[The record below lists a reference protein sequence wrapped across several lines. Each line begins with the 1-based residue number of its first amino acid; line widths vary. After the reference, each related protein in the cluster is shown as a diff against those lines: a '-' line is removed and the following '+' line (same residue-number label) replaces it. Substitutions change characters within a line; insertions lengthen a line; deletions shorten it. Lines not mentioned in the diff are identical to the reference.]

1 MFKFILWVR
10 LMRLIIFLKHRRAVL
25 IYLFFGRTGVW
36 TQVFVLSKQALY
48 CLNHTSSLFC
58 SAYFG
63 GEGGGLQNYLS
74 RLASN
79 HTILDLSLLTSRFI
93 GMSHQYLA
101 AFFFFFFVV
110 STGVWTQGLLLHGR
124 NSTTWATPPALVS
137 FLMKY
142 LLIPL
147 THFFPVELLD
157 FSYSFVIIPFLLL
170 FFEAVSKLVILL
182 PQSPY
187 RNVPLHLPCWNFLC
201 I

>member
-101 AFFFFFFVV
+101 AFFFFFLWLVLAFELGA
-110 STGVWTQGLLLHGR
+110 SCFMAGTLPLEPLHQ
-124 NSTTWATPPALVS
+124 
-137 FLMKY
+137 
-142 LLIPL
+142 PL
-147 THFFPVELLD
+147 F
-157 FSYSFVIIPFLLL
+157 PFL
-170 FFEAVSKLVILL
+170 
-182 PQSPY
+182 
-187 RNVPLHLPCWNFLC
+187 WN
-201 I
+201 IYSYP